1 MPRGLSFVHRRCSVP
16 TSSPSPGVDT
26 PKDACGSLQPLSSFY
41 FRSRRPDR
49 MSSGLR
55 PRPCIKEAEKIRNG
69 MTLMYLNL
77 TFVKHVTDE
86 ETLHRL
92 GRTWYRRA
100 RRVIVRPPY
109 LT

>member
-1 MPRGLSFVHRRCSVP
+1 
-16 TSSPSPGVDT
+16 
-26 PKDACGSLQPLSSFY
+26 
-41 FRSRRPDR
+41 

-100 RRVIVRPPY
+100 RRVIVRPPISDVT
-109 LT
+109 LSLAEFECGTD